1 MEVSP
6 KELMDILNKI
16 ISKRKGPRTLEFDL
30 TSKLLYVRFDF
41 QTLPPK
47 RITTTPLNLHIFLCH
62 WEVLVSRALRYEQG
76 VVRNLTH
83 TEAGAANSKQI
94 LSQRISITNGW
105 WKAMPFHTN
114 NTQII
119 AIKSYLQQHIL
130 SLVSYERIAV
140 EVHTRPRNDVGLGL
154 GF

>member
-1 MEVSP
+1 
-6 KELMDILNKI
+6 
-16 ISKRKGPRTLEFDL
+16 
-30 TSKLLYVRFDF
+30 
-41 QTLPPK
+41 
-47 RITTTPLNLHIFLCH
+47 
-62 WEVLVSRALRYEQG
+62 
-76 VVRNLTH
+76 
-83 TEAGAANSKQI
+83 
-94 LSQRISITNGW
+94 
-105 WKAMPFHTN
+105 MPFHTN

>member
-47 RITTTPLNLHIFLCH
+47 RITTTLSTSIFF
-62 WEVLVSRALRYEQG
+62 S
-76 VVRNLTH
+76 
-83 TEAGAANSKQI
+83 
-94 LSQRISITNGW
+94 
-105 WKAMPFHTN
+105 
-114 NTQII
+114 
-119 AIKSYLQQHIL
+119 AI
-130 SLVSYERIAV
+130 ERFLFL
-140 EVHTRPRNDVGLGL
+140 EP
-154 GF
+154 